1 MEGRSYSDFYR
12 NTSEELFIKTM
23 MEGSIGMPAPT
34 MEMLG
39 FKNLSNNFR
48 TDSEE
53 LFKSWLTNGENNVY
67 NPATIAHHTRSRR
80 MFSEVASLSN
90 QQQGGSLQR
99 KRSNEAIF
107 SQNSSGAD
115 EPSTDLSQHSF
126 RNPVERGLQGINLY
140 LAKAWFHSSQ
150 PMTRNRSSELR
161 RKYVAMQNCHSSLGM
176 ETEQNISGHGVNH
189 LKQEFADPSGLDNTS
204 IRENPNQFNT
214 FMSPTNSSSSTL
226 NTPQIGTIDKVSSVV
241 SMLKGTLERKK
252 FSNQIE
258 KEAIEDSSLGYYGAQ
273 EVLGNNSL
281 NEEQGNYIHE
291 AQGIFQDVC
300 TFQLKDSGVS
310 QTVGGSL
317 DFYLEG
323 FVAPPNQSNLQQYL
337 EKRHKVNLLQ
347 LLL

>member
-80 MFSEVASLSN
+80 GVHFRE
-90 QQQGGSLQR
+90 R
-99 KRSNEAIF
+99 EAMKLY
-107 SQNSSGAD
+107 SHKNSSGAD

-176 ETEQNISGHGVNH
+176 ETEQNISG
-189 LKQEFADPSGLDNTS
+189 
-204 IRENPNQFNT
+204 
-214 FMSPTNSSSSTL
+214 M
-226 NTPQIGTIDKVSSVV
+226 
-241 SMLKGTLERKK
+241 
-252 FSNQIE
+252 
-258 KEAIEDSSLGYYGAQ
+258 
-273 EVLGNNSL
+273 
-281 NEEQGNYIHE
+281 
-291 AQGIFQDVC
+291 
-300 TFQLKDSGVS
+300 
-310 QTVGGSL
+310 
-317 DFYLEG
+317 
-323 FVAPPNQSNLQQYL
+323 
-337 EKRHKVNLLQ
+337 
-347 LLL
+347 